1 MREERQAEAVY
12 PTPADPPALQM
23 PNFRFGQAGFQQRG
37 ENAMLARGLLTGA
50 KIALVVGVDSVGD
63 GVEFVGLAVTFEDG
77 EQFIFAMETAH
88 GIVADVGG
96 FSSSCV
102 STTSTGFRA
111 HAEGECVFEV
121 VSRQAGGI
129 GNHGAHLGAERLMRG
144 EGEKSGVH
152 AAGVGDDE
160 ATAASEDLAQ
170 ASAFSSSVA
179 LCSESPLSSKS
190 LFIPG

>member
-1 MREERQAEAVY
+1 
-12 PTPADPPALQM
+12 M

-96 FSSSCV
+96 VFQFLRFHHFDGDSAL
-102 STTSTGFRA
+102 TR
-111 HAEGECVFEV
+111 EGECVFEV

-170 ASAFSSSVA
+170 AVGFLIERGRCVQNLHYPRKVSSYPANTAAPAS
-179 LCSESPLSSKS
+179 
-190 LFIPG
+190 